1 MNVNGSYDA
10 KAGTA
15 GADPSRGST
24 SIQLSNSGVNQKQD
38 TNATI
43 GNGTIVTQ
51 SDISKLNRDI
61 KLSQVMTKNQKTGG
75 LSIDLTIDNQA
86 ITNPGAYFKPLTEL
100 PQNITQAAD
109 NVANAAKNLKLT
121 FDEKVKSKSMD
132 GFTADYKGKIRGQE
146 LNLQAKIDPKVVE
159 ALKTLSK
166 NPEFAEA
173 ELEKVL
179 NKAAKISGVDGSVDI
194 EFYRADDGTMG
205 AHKNGKIFINLAY
218 QTGTTETLM
227 NVLGNELSHYVDYK
241 QGKAY
246 DATRQSVST
255 YYGDDAERQAI
266 ASLGGNTVTL
276 EQALSFQAD
285 VSKLDFSQTNA
296 EVAGIAGL
304 EKKVTVYSRDVDG
317 TGGWGQHLFIVVD
330 QSNYLDGKPRV
341 ISLDGGTLKK
351 PKATINTVNGFEND
365 QNSLTGDNGQ
375 RVTISQVIAIP
386 KGMTEQQFDEL
397 VIANAKRYDLN
408 NPSNKYPW
416 AAGLGQ
422 PSARNSNTFSDNV
435 IEQSGGKV
443 APFPL
448 AIRQNSGEIKEGV
461 MAMRKL
467 VEVAVTDK
475 TLAKAR
481 REFKKEVRDKQGF
494 K

>member
-1 MNVNGSYDA
+1 
-10 KAGTA
+10 
-15 GADPSRGST
+15 
-24 SIQLSNSGVNQKQD
+24 
-38 TNATI
+38 
-43 GNGTIVTQ
+43 
-51 SDISKLNRDI
+51 
-61 KLSQVMTKNQKTGG
+61 MTKNQKTGG
-75 LSIDLTIDNQA
+75 LSIDLTIDNEA
-86 ITNPGAYFKPLTEL
+86 ITNPGTYFKPIAEL
-100 PQNITQAAD
+100 PKNITQAGD

-121 FDEKVKSKSMD
+121 FDEKVKSKSMK
-132 GFTADYKGKIRGQE
+132 GFTTDYKGKIRGQE

-296 EVAGIAGL
+296 EVAGL
-304 EKKVTVYSRDVDG
+304 EKKTFYIHGTNSNPQSVTPEFIASLKKTYGEDVVLVEWSGGNSTQARKDGAKQLYDAILQSQKPGESLNLVGHSHGGNVIKEFTQIYGGDKKVDSIVFLGTPHRSDHVLNWSAVDPKGQVLNVYDPIDLVTPYGGKFFLGDVYKHLDKADNRSIRPLITVKTKPENISRGEGRGNFNLPEITYKMRPDSITAHSAYYSREVWDKEID
-317 TGGWGQHLFIVVD
+317 
-330 QSNYLDGKPRV
+330 P
-341 ISLDGGTLKK
+341 
-351 PKATINTVNGFEND
+351 
-365 QNSLTGDNGQ
+365 
-375 RVTISQVIAIP
+375 QV
-386 KGMTEQQFDEL
+386 
-397 VIANAKRYDLN
+397 KR
-408 NPSNKYPW
+408 
-416 AAGLGQ
+416 
-422 PSARNSNTFSDNV
+422 
-435 IEQSGGKV
+435 
-443 APFPL
+443 
-448 AIRQNSGEIKEGV
+448 RQ
-461 MAMRKL
+461 
-467 VEVAVTDK
+467 
-475 TLAKAR
+475 
-481 REFKKEVRDKQGF
+481 
-494 K
+494 